1 MDTLNIARLVGVAFF
16 LIVVG
21 EPTYALYNAV
31 NDLPAVAAVASSS
44 GKLW

>member
-1 MDTLNIARLVGVAFF
+1 MDTLSIARLVGVAFF

-21 EPTYALYNAV
+21 EPAYALYSAV
-31 NDLPAVAAVASSS
+31 NDLPVVAAAASSS